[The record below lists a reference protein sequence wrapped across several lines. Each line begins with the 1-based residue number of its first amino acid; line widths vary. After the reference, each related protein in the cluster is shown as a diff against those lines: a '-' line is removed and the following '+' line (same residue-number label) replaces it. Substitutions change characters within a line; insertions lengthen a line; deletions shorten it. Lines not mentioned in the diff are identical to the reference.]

1 MQPIS
6 EKKKILFLSVIALII
21 TGLYVSLCF
30 NQNIWT
36 DEAFTID
43 LLNRQKTFGEI
54 AAYTATD
61 VHPPL
66 YYFILK
72 CFTALFGVH
81 FWMVK
86 LLSVLPMLL
95 LFVIGI
101 TWVRKRFGAR
111 TAGLFLLLTAAIPCT
126 MEYAVQMRM
135 YAWCML
141 FVTGCACAAWDAF
154 EREKIVSFVWMGVC
168 GTGAAYSH
176 YFAFVAVLWV
186 YGFLFL
192 ALAFRRRGK
201 ALLKWLTMAALCA
214 VAYLPWLKY
223 FLYQI
228 RGVSNSYWIPEITPA
243 VVRDYFRWVFASDY
257 PAVTR
262 LCQILFAS
270 AVVGLIGLFAAD
282 RGKEKRR
289 RDGAALF
296 ALLIPVLVVVTGVV
310 LSKLI
315 RPIFIIRYVM
325 PAVPLLCLAAALVF
339 ARLSREMCALLA
351 VALLCL
357 LALDYRAE
365 YVVEYRSTDT
375 DATLALLHEEMGE
388 HDIILYNYKLYDF
401 IYQCYFDD
409 EQLVYMEDMDF
420 AADYDRIWFLCTVYN
435 PMPNAQVLADN
446 GWRISYVGDYG
457 IEQNEFWIYVMDKE

>member
-6 EKKKILFLSVIALII
+6 EKTKIIFLLVIALVI

-43 LLNRQKTFGEI
+43 LLNRQHTFGEI

-72 CFTALFGVH
+72 CFVALFGVH
-81 FWMVK
+81 FWLVK
-86 LLSVLPMLL
+86 LLSVVPMLL
-95 LFVIGI
+95 LFALGI
-101 TWVRKRFGAR
+101 TYVRKRFGAR
-111 TAGLFLLLTAAIPCT
+111 TACLFLLLTAAIPCT

-141 FVTGCACAAWDAF
+141 FVTGCALAAWDAF
-154 EREKIVSFVWMGVC
+154 EREKTISFVLMGLC
-168 GTGAAYSH
+168 GACAAYSH
-176 YFAFVAVLWV
+176 YFAFVAILWM

-192 ALAFRRRGK
+192 ALAFRKRGK
-201 ALLKWLTMAALCA
+201 ALLKWLAMAVLSAA
-214 VAYLPWLKY
+214 AYIPWMKY

-243 VVRDYFRWVFASDY
+243 VIRDYFRWIFASDY
-257 PAVTR
+257 PAVTG
-262 LCQILFAS
+262 LCQLLFAF
-270 AVVGLIGLFAAD
+270 AAAGLIGLLIAH
-282 RGKEKRR
+282 RGKQR
-289 RDGAALF
+289 RDHAALF
-296 ALLIPVLVVVTGVV
+296 ALLIPVLVVITGVA

-325 PAVPLLCLAAALVF
+325 PALPLLCLSAALVF
-339 ARLSREMCALLA
+339 ARLSREVCAVLA
-351 VALLCL
+351 AALLCL
-357 LALDYRAE
+357 LVLDYQTTYA
-365 YVVEYRSTDT
+365 VEYQSTNT
-375 DATLALLHEEMGE
+375 DATLALLHENMGE
-388 HDIILYNYKLYDF
+388 NDIILYNYKIYDF
-401 IYQCYFDD
+401 IYQCYFDAD
-409 EQLVYMEDMDF
+409 QLVYMEDMNF

-446 GWRISYVGDYG
+446 GWSISYVGDYG
-457 IEQNEFWIYVMDKE
+457 IEQNEFWIYVMSRE

>member
-1 MQPIS
+1 MQTLS
-6 EKKKILFLSVIALII
+6 EKKKILFLSVIAFSV

-43 LLNRQKTFGEI
+43 LLNRQHTFGEI

-72 CFTALFGVH
+72 CFVAIFGVH

-86 LLSVLPMLL
+86 LLSVVPMAL
-95 LFVIGI
+95 LFVLGI
-101 TWVRKRFGAR
+101 TYVRKRFGAR
-111 TAGLFLLLTAAIPCT
+111 AACLFLLLVAAIPCT

-141 FVTGCACAAWDAF
+141 FVTGCAFAAWDAF
-154 EREKIVSFVWMGVC
+154 EREKTMSFIGMGVC
-168 GTGAAYSH
+168 GVCAAYSH
-176 YFAFVAVLWV
+176 YFAFVAVLWI

-192 ALAFRRRGK
+192 ALAFRGRGK
-201 ALLKWLTMAALCA
+201 ALVKWLLMAAGSGI
-214 VAYLPWLKY
+214 AYIPWMRY

-228 RGVSNSYWIPEITPA
+228 RGVSNSYWIPEITSA
-243 VVRDYFRWVFASDY
+243 VIRDYFRWIFASEY
-257 PAVTR
+257 PAVVR
-262 LCQILFAS
+262 LCQILFVF
-270 AVVGLIGLFAAD
+270 AVAGLVGLLIAD
-282 RGKEKRR
+282 RGKRR
-289 RDGAALF
+289 RNEAALF
-296 ALLIPVLVVVTGVV
+296 ALLIPVLVVVTGVA

-325 PAVPLLCLAAALVF
+325 PAIPLLCLSAAIVF
-339 ARLSREMCALLA
+339 ARLSREACALLA
-351 VALLCL
+351 AALLCL
-357 LALDYRAE
+357 LLLDYQTTYA
-365 YVVEYRSTDT
+365 VEYRSTDT
-375 DATLALLHEEMGE
+375 DATLALLHENMGNN
-388 HDIILYNYKLYDF
+388 DVILYNYKLYDF

-409 EQLVYMEDMDF
+409 DQLVYMEDMDF

-446 GWRISYVGDYG
+446 GWSISYVGDYG
-457 IEQNEFWIYVMDKE
+457 IEQNEFWIYVMNRE